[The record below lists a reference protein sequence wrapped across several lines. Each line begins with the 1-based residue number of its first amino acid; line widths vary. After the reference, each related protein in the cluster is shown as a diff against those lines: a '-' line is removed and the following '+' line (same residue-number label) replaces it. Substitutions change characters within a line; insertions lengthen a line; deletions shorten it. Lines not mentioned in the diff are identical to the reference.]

1 MKISYN
7 WLQEYISG
15 KLPKPEKVAE
25 LLTMHSFEV
34 ESVEKIGKDS
44 VLDIAVLPNRAHDCL
59 SHTGIAKELGALLK
73 SKIKNQKSKIKEDK
87 KLKVGDYINIEI
99 KDTERCP
106 LYSARVVL
114 NIKVGPSPKWL
125 KERLETLG
133 QKSINNVVDATNYV
147 MLEMGQPTHVFDFD
161 KIKNMQIQKSKFK
174 NQNDNAKFKNIKKI
188 IIRRAE
194 RGENIKM
201 LGGGEYKLTEQDL
214 VIADDGGALALA
226 GVKGGVKAEVAGET
240 KNIVLESAYFESSAV
255 RATSKR
261 IGLRTDASWR
271 FENGV
276 VPTLPEKALDRAAG
290 LIAELAGGRVASG
303 IARARGVKFSPSRI
317 FFTAGN
323 INKLLGVNI
332 SEKEIFAILKRLGF
346 AVGRHAMPHRAIG
359 CDDYAPLSAF
369 AGGKTKNGYTA
380 TAPEERIDVN
390 CFQDLAEEVGRVYG
404 FENIPSVLPESVLIP
419 APRNDELTISDKI
432 KTILSGTGFCETYNR
447 SFVGDKYLDIF
458 SFDKKRAIAVAN
470 QMSLDHKYLRPSLL
484 FHLIGNIAEN
494 VKHQKNIRL
503 FEIGN
508 VFLAAGNKSSTAF
521 PVAGKA
527 VLDKI
532 TEKTILAGV
541 VFDAEFYEM
550 KSVADLLLEKI
561 GIDHEVWYNEYAPGP
576 EEEKQIWHE
585 GPPANACQGSMP
597 DDTDII
603 ITRNKWQDSVLGLW
617 RAGRTAEVRVGDRVI
632 GRVGE
637 INPRVLRSLNISKR
651 AVAFEFY
658 LKDLIELAE
667 EKVMYRPISKFPAV
681 ERDIAV
687 FVPTSVKV
695 DDVQQVIETAGGE
708 LLLDSDLFDIYEG
721 NPRTER
727 AEQSSYDGENLE
739 ADQKSLA
746 FHLIFQS
753 QERTLTDNEINGI
766 FKKIIKAIESEGWEV
781 RE

>member
-1 MKISYN
+1 MKVSYN

-34 ESVEKIGKDS
+34 EAVEKVGKDS
-44 VLDIAVLPNRAHDCL
+44 VFDIAVLPNRAHDCL
-59 SHTGIAKELGALLK
+59 SHIGIAKELTTILK
-73 SKIKNQKSKIKEDK
+73 SRIKKYELRIKEDGRTK
-87 KLKVGDYINIEI
+87 TSDFISIEI
-99 KDTERCP
+99 RDQERCP
-106 LYSARVVL
+106 LYSACVVL

-188 IIRRAE
+188 IVRRAE

-201 LGGGEYKLTEQDL
+201 LGAGEYKLTEQDL

-261 IGLRTDASWR
+261 IGLRTGASWR

-290 LIAELAGGRVASG
+290 LIAKLAGGRVASG
-303 IARARGVKFSPSRI
+303 VARARGVKFSPSRI

-369 AGGKTKNGYTA
+369 AGGRHTTTAPLSAFAGGRHTTTAPLSAFAGGKTKNGYTA

-404 FENIPSVLPESVLIP
+404 FENISSVLPESVLIP
-419 APRNDELTISDKI
+419 ALPNDELFVSDTIKA
-432 KTILSGTGFCETYNR
+432 ILSG
-447 SFVGDKYLDIF
+447 VG
-458 SFDKKRAIAVAN
+458 
-470 QMSLDHKYLRPSLL
+470 
-484 FHLIGNIAEN
+484 
-494 VKHQKNIRL
+494 
-503 FEIGN
+503 
-508 VFLAAGNKSSTAF
+508 
-521 PVAGKA
+521 
-527 VLDKI
+527 
-532 TEKTILAGV
+532 
-541 VFDAEFYEM
+541 
-550 KSVADLLLEKI
+550 
-561 GIDHEVWYNEYAPGP
+561 
-576 EEEKQIWHE
+576 
-585 GPPANACQGSMP
+585 
-597 DDTDII
+597 
-603 ITRNKWQDSVLGLW
+603 
-617 RAGRTAEVRVGDRVI
+617 
-632 GRVGE
+632 
-637 INPRVLRSLNISKR
+637 
-651 AVAFEFY
+651 
-658 LKDLIELAE
+658 
-667 EKVMYRPISKFPAV
+667 
-681 ERDIAV
+681 
-687 FVPTSVKV
+687 
-695 DDVQQVIETAGGE
+695 
-708 LLLDSDLFDIYEG
+708 
-721 NPRTER
+721 
-727 AEQSSYDGENLE
+727 
-739 ADQKSLA
+739 
-746 FHLIFQS
+746 
-753 QERTLTDNEINGI
+753 
-766 FKKIIKAIESEGWEV
+766 
-781 RE
+781 